1 MSDSA
6 DSLGKATDIAMKVT
20 AVLLAGVALFEAL
33 NALSPKP
40 AAGGEQLALDWD
52 PDATGGTG

>member
-6 DSLGKATDIAMKVT
+6 DSLAKATDIAMKVT

-33 NALSPKP
+33 SALSPKP
-40 AAGGEQLALDWD
+40 AAGEQLALDWD

>member
-6 DSLGKATDIAMKVT
+6 DYLGKATDIAMKVT

-33 NALSPKP
+33 SALSPKP
-40 AAGGEQLALDWD
+40 AGGEQLALDWD
-52 PDATGGTG
+52 PDATG